1 MADQQPHRLFTLVQR
16 EFQEYRNSLLW
27 TPLVIAAT
35 LAFVMLLSVLFAN
48 RISAMG
54 DVIMRVIMEDHAVH
68 EVNITINIDDEET
81 TLERDYR
88 IERQDG
94 AVDEREWD
102 FSRGWT
108 FKPEK
113 RADEAESVGDGD
125 GGEDEAADAGSLNPL
140 LNMVHYFM
148 LMVLLLVSGNYLL
161 GCLFNDRRDRSILF
175 WKSMPVSEW
184 QEVAC
189 KFMVAML
196 VAPAIFIA
204 ASVLAQVASTLLAM
218 LLVWRMDKDPFEL
231 VLSHVQFGSLLF
243 NQVAGWLLT
252 ALWLAPVYAWLLLA
266 SAAARR
272 SPFMV
277 AIAPVI
283 GLFVV
288 ERLFLG
294 PEYVGNA
301 VARHLP
307 HGDGEGTGVG
317 FYLHGP
323 DWAAQDLA
331 GLGLG
336 LLFAAAALWAT
347 VYLRRYRFEL

>member
-1 MADQQPHRLFTLVQR
+1 MANQQSHQLHTLVQR
-16 EFQEYRNSLLW
+16 EVQEYRNSLVW
-27 TPLVIAAT
+27 TPLTIAAT

-68 EVNITINIDDEET
+68 EVNITINVDEE
-81 TLERDYR
+81 ERSVQRSYR
-88 IERQDG
+88 IEREEG
-94 AVDEREWD
+94 LSDEREWD

-108 FKPEK
+108 FKPDTGSTEVEVV
-113 RADEAESVGDGD
+113 AGSAGN
-125 GGEDEAADAGSLNPL
+125 EDEVAGSLNPL
-140 LNMVHYFM
+140 LNMVHNFM
-148 LMVLLLVSGNYLL
+148 LMVLLLVSANYLL

-204 ASVLAQVASTLLAM
+204 ASALAQVASALLAM

-231 VLSHVQFGSLLF
+231 VLGHIQFGSLLF
-243 NQVAGWLLT
+243 NQVTGWLLT

-266 SAAARR
+266 SAVARR

-277 AIAPVI
+277 AVAPVI
-283 GLFVV
+283 GLFVL

-294 PEYVGNA
+294 TEYVGAA
-301 VARHLP
+301 VASHLP
-307 HGDGEGTGVG
+307 HGNGGGSGVG
-317 FYLHGP
+317 FYMHGP
-323 DWAAQDLA
+323 DWASQDLA

-336 LLFAAAALWAT
+336 LLFAAAALWVT